1 VPVPMIYCAKKQFRI
16 ALFTLL
22 LTHLFWVPWVSA
34 QPIASEDALWIS
46 GFEGQVISARFPLID
61 GAYQLPDY
69 SVADQLEWVIA
80 ELAVGETTTVAEV
93 QQRFTS
99 AFDAP
104 TIADFF
110 NDNLRINFP
119 DAAILDLIA
128 MTPVSAVAIIDGTS
142 GPTSSGF
149 LQINSQYSGDE
160 LISFLQVQN
169 FFGTIQFPDDQILEL
184 DAALDKFQSFQPD
197 NSIFVGYIDQQN
209 QCQPIST
216 RSALTPRA
224 LGSIF
229 KMWVLGGLAEEVAD
243 VQIDTS
249 DPITLVAAERASG
262 GTINSEPLGTVFSV
276 QDMATLMMG
285 ISDNTATDHLHE
297 LVGRAGIGQVVQDY
311 GVADPD
317 ILLPFLNISEQFH
330 VFSRFDLPTA
340 LSYVNGTEPF
350 QETFLSN
357 QIEPLGPSFP
367 TNFPFFHQQLLTDGT
382 WAASPADVCQTL
394 AGLRATAE
402 DNGALELVDIA
413 MASQA
418 AFPNL
423 RNEWDR
429 VWYKGGSLASGANG
443 LHVLANAWL
452 LENSGDFPPYVV
464 VGLANNPAG
473 GIDQFNINS
482 VLARVIELVRRF
494 EP

>member
-1 VPVPMIYCAKKQFRI
+1 MSQSSTFSALI
-16 ALFTLL
+16 ALTIFA
-22 LTHLFWVPWVSA
+22 FSNPAGA
-34 QPIASEDALWIS
+34 QPIADQDALWIS
-46 GFEGQVISARFPLID
+46 GFEGEIIPAQFPLID
-61 GAYQLPDY
+61 GVYQLPDY
-69 SVADQLEWVIA
+69 PVANQLQWVIS
-80 ELAVGETTTVAEV
+80 ELAVGEITTVAEV
-93 QQRFTS
+93 TQRFSS
-99 AFDAP
+99 AFDAQA
-104 TIADFF
+104 IADFF

-119 DAAILDLIA
+119 DADVIDLIG

-142 GPTSSGF
+142 GGPPESGF
-149 LQINSQYSGDE
+149 LQINSLYSGNQE
-160 LISFLQVQN
+160 ITFLQVQD
-169 FFGTIQFPDDQILEL
+169 FFGTIQFPEDQVLEL
-184 DAALDKFQSFQPD
+184 EAAMDKFDGLHPL
-197 NSIFVGYIDQQN
+197 NSIFVGYVDTNN

-216 RSALTPRA
+216 RNASIPRA

-229 KMWVLGGLAEEVAD
+229 KMWVLGGVAEDVATFATEV
-243 VQIDTS
+243 T
-249 DPITLVAAERASG
+249 DPVPLVAAERASG
-262 GTINSEPLGTVFSV
+262 GTINNEPLGTVFNV

-297 LVGRAGIGQVVQDY
+297 LVGRELIGQVVQDY

-340 LSYVNGTEPF
+340 LSYVDGTELF
-350 QETFLSN
+350 QEQFLVN

-367 TNFPFFHQQLLTDGT
+367 TSFPFFHDQLLTGGT
-382 WAASPADVCQTL
+382 WAASAVDICQTL

-402 DNGALELVDIA
+402 NNGALEMVDIA

-418 AFPNL
+418 AFPNI

-429 VWYKGGSLASGANG
+429 VWYKGGGLSSGATG
-443 LHVLANAWL
+443 QHVLTNAWL

-464 VGLANNPAG
+464 VGLANNSAG
-473 GIDQFNINS
+473 GIDAFEINS
-482 VLARVIELVRRF
+482 VLARIIELVRTF